1 MTRRNVFFFFSEK
14 PPIAGIERKKG
25 RKAVL
30 VCTCICRVVGILYW
44 CIFVQVYLRP
54 VAPNILR
61 EMVVS
66 AMMFEVRKVAELAL
80 DSTKMLPLQASLV

>member
-1 MTRRNVFFFFSEK
+1 MSSFFFSEK

-44 CIFVQVYLRP
+44 CIVAVVHLRP
-54 VAPNILR
+54 VAPKILR
-61 EMVVS
+61 ELVVS
-66 AMMFEVRKVAELAL
+66 AMMLDVRKVAGLAVDTTRFIIL
-80 DSTKMLPLQASLV
+80 NSVTTIH